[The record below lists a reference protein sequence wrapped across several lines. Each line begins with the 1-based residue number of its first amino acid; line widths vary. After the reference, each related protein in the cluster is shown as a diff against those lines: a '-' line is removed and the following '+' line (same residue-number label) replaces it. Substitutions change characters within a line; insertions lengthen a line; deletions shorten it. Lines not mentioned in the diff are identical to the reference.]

1 MDKYG
6 FADKVARSAVASPA
20 LTRPDWSAISPRN
33 PGLIWLDKNENIDPE
48 LMAITSKIPA
58 QLPVAAL
65 YSYPDSG
72 PFYHK
77 LGNYLGVGADHLLL
91 AAGSDG
97 VIRSVFEAFINP
109 GDVVVHTHPT
119 FAMYMV
125 YCRMYGAQAV
135 IMEYEPSG
143 RGPFLSVD
151 RVVETIARSKPK
163 LVCLPNPDSPTGTI
177 FPPPEMRR
185 IIEAAGEAGAVILID
200 EAYHPFYNN
209 TVLSWVDAYP
219 HLVVARTFSKAWGLA
234 GLRIGYAVACPELA
248 NLLHKVRPMY
258 EVNTLAIYYMER
270 MLDYSA
276 EMLASVQRINAGKDA
291 FLAAMGDLGFKTFRA
306 EGNFLHVAF
315 GDYAPVIHEALK
327 KVALYRLDFR
337 EPCLKGYSRFSAAPV
352 NLFQPVIQA
361 IRQTVEGLK
370 E

>member
-1 MDKYG
+1 MEKYG
-6 FADKVARSAVASPA
+6 FAGKIARPAVASPD

-33 PGLIWLDKNENIDPE
+33 PGLMWLDKNENIDPE
-48 LMAITSKIPA
+48 LTAITSKILA

-97 VIRSVFEAFINP
+97 VIRSVFEAFINQ
-109 GDVVVHTHPT
+109 GDVVVHTQPT

-135 IMEYEPSG
+135 VMEYEPSDL
-143 RGPFLSVD
+143 GPFLPVD

-163 LVCLPNPDSPTGTI
+163 LVCLPNPDSPTGTV
-177 FPPPEMRR
+177 FSPLEMRS
-185 IIEAAGEAGAVILID
+185 IIEAAGEAGAIILID
-200 EAYHPFYNN
+200 EAYHPFYSNS
-209 TVLSWVDAYP
+209 VLPWVDENP

-234 GLRIGYAVACPELA
+234 GLRIGYAVASPQIA

-258 EVNTLAIYYMER
+258 EVNTLGIYFVER
-270 MLDYSA
+270 MLDYSE
-276 EMLASVQRINAGKDA
+276 EMLASVKRVNAGKND
-291 FLAAMGDLGFKTFRA
+291 FLTAMADLGFKTFRA

-315 GDYAPVIHEALK
+315 GNEAPVIHEALK
-327 KVALYRLDFR
+327 KVVLYRLDFKD
-337 EPCLKGYSRFSAAPV
+337 PCLKGYSRFSAAPMG
-352 NLFQPVIQA
+352 LFRPVIQA
-361 IRQTVEGLK
+361 IHQAVGK
-370 E
+370 P